1 MSEQRELTAMMGSI
15 EWVESN
21 LITSNSVIA
30 KATELLAKEKSQI
43 EAAYNEGYRDGELDA
58 ASPTYNGDVS
68 EYSNADHYYSLTYKS
83 EVK

>member
-1 MSEQRELTAMMGSI
+1 MSEQRELTAMMELI

-43 EAAYNEGYRDGELDA
+43 EAAVNMTHDTMLTGEGC
-58 ASPTYNGDVS
+58 
-68 EYSNADHYYSLTYKS
+68 YSLTYKS